1 MSVHHAAKN
10 VSGGSMPGRR
20 PEKVAERIKEEVSQ
34 IIAGDLKDPRV
45 GFVTVT
51 DARVSP
57 DLRHARIYISVMG
70 SDQDIESSLAAL
82 RSASGYIRHELG
94 RSLHLMRTPEL
105 HFEFDQTAMSAAR
118 IEEILKEESEK
129 LRAQEESPAP
139 DSQIL
144 E

>member
-1 MSVHHAAKN
+1 
-10 VSGGSMPGRR
+10 MPGRR
-20 PEKVAERIKEEVSQ
+20 PEKVAERIREEVSQ
-34 IIAGDLKDPRV
+34 IIAGDLKDPRI

-57 DLRHARIYISVMG
+57 DLRHARIYVSVMG
-70 SDQDIESSLAAL
+70 SDQDVESSLAAL

-105 HFEFDQTAMSAAR
+105 HFQFDQTATSAAR
-118 IEEILKEESEK
+118 IEEILKEEGEK
-129 LRAQEESPAP
+129 LRAPEEQNAA
-139 DSQIL
+139 DRHIM